1 MLYQLSY
8 SPTYFFS
15 PPLISSFLSYSYLIF
30 NFKLLLGFLM
40 QGVFS
45 TKLAILFLL
54 DLFLLL
60 FFITGC
66 SVVASLAFC
75 ALEYNYISHPL
86 LA

>member
-8 SPTYFFS
+8 SPTYLFS
-15 PPLISSFLSYSYLIF
+15 PPLISSFFSYLMF
-30 NFKLLLGFLM
+30 SFKLLLGFLM

-45 TKLAILFLL
+45 AKLAILFLL

-60 FFITGC
+60 FFIAGC
-66 SVVASLAFC
+66 GVVASLAFC
-75 ALEYNYISHPL
+75 TLEYNYISHPL

>member
-8 SPTYFFS
+8 SPTYLFS
-15 PPLISSFLSYSYLIF
+15 PPLISSFLSYLTF

-40 QGVFS
+40 QGV
-45 TKLAILFLL
+45 LPAEPAILFLL

-60 FFITGC
+60 FFITSCG
-66 SVVASLAFC
+66 VVPPLAFC
-75 ALEYNYISHPL
+75 ALECNYISHPL

>member
-8 SPTYFFS
+8 SPTYLFS
-15 PPLISSFLSYSYLIF
+15 PPLISSLLVYLMF
-30 NFKLLLGFLM
+30 NYKLLLGFLM

-45 TKLAILFLL
+45 AKLTILFLL

-66 SVVASLAFC
+66 AVVAPLAFC